1 MRAKPMI
8 WAASIGVAVVVAVAA
23 APLLHEQ
30 LGIPGYPAFPQVL
43 VTGSTHTV
51 PVPVGE
57 EAALESGSSE
67 TASPEEAAPEGR
79 LVTEE
84 DRSGEAP
91 VDGVAGESPDPFDIE
106 PTETAMP
113 EIPTLIETPK
123 DLTPKDLMTIL
134 RSGDTIELV
143 GAIARLE
150 ERDVLVAA
158 ARQAF
163 PTSAID
169 ARLVQEA
176 NLPAGR
182 EEAGLLAISALSR
195 LSEGRAEV
203 VGSEIAVTGRA
214 LYAQTPEL
222 LAARLDD
229 TMPEGWTVS
238 LDIEA
243 PERIAANGGAQC
255 QQRIVERLTDDQI
268 SFAVAAATLAPDAE
282 PLIDELA
289 EILTECPEV
298 AVEVAGHTDSD
309 GSEAAN
315 RRLSQARAAAVRQAL
330 SARGVETDRL
340 SAVGY
345 GQAQPIAPNDT
356 PENKARNRRI
366 ELIVIE

>member
-1 MRAKPMI
+1 MI

-23 APLLHEQ
+23 APLLREE
-30 LGIPGYPAFPQVL
+30 LGDLEYPASPQVL
-43 VTGSTHTV
+43 VTGSTHPV
-51 PVPVGE
+51 PVPVTVGD
-57 EAALESGSSE
+57 EAAPESGSSE
-67 TASPEEAAPEGR
+67 TASPEEAAPEER
-79 LVTEE
+79 LVSDE
-84 DRSGEAP
+84 DGAGEAP
-91 VDGVAGESPDPFDIE
+91 VEGIAGDSADSLDIE
-106 PTETAMP
+106 PSAAAMP
-113 EIPTLIETPK
+113 EESTMSETPR
-123 DLTPKDLMTIL
+123 DLMKIL

-158 ARQAF
+158 AKQAF

-169 ARLVQEA
+169 TRLVQEA

-195 LSEGRAEV
+195 LSEGRAEI
-203 VGSEIAVTGRA
+203 VGREIAVTGRA

-229 TMPEGWTVS
+229 ATPAGWTVS
-238 LDIEA
+238 LDIDA

-255 QQRIVERLTDDQI
+255 QQRIVERLADDQI

-289 EILTECPEV
+289 EILSECPDV

-315 RRLSQARAAAVRQAL
+315 RRLSQERAAAVRQAL

-345 GQAQPIAPNDT
+345 GQAQPVAPNDT

-366 ELIVIE
+366 EIIVIE